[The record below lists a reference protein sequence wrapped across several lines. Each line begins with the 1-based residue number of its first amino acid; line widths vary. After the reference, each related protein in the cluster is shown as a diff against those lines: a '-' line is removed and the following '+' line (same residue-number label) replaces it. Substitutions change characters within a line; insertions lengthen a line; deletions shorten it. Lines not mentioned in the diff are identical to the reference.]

1 MLRRFAFALFLPALF
16 NFTLTAAELELAKAV
31 VVSPPEL
38 SGPEKQAVKLLVE
51 EVAKRSWVEWQ
62 IVEAMP
68 VAGQPAIVVGP
79 VDAVRKLVPQ
89 VPVGNVGKEGF
100 RIGIVGSTVYVAGD
114 DARGTLFGVGR
125 LLREL
130 RIHRESVTLP
140 ENFAIAT
147 APQTPLR
154 GHQIG
159 YRPKTNSYDG
169 WTIPMWEQYI
179 RDLIVFGC
187 NAIEIIPPRSDD
199 DADSPLF
206 PNPPLRTMTAVSKIA
221 DSYGLDV
228 WIWYPAMDKDY
239 TDAKT
244 VEASLKEWGDV
255 FKALPRV
262 DAVFVPGG
270 DPGHTP
276 PKVLFPFIEKQT
288 ANLKKY
294 HPKAQMWMSP
304 QGFNKVWYDDFVK
317 LMKTEPA
324 WLSGIVHGP
333 QVRVDLPTLRANVP
347 KKYPIRDY
355 PDITHSR
362 SCQYPVHQW
371 NYVLAHTIGREG
383 VNPRPRD
390 MMAIF
395 LYAQPHTN
403 GFITYSEGCHDD
415 VNKMLWS
422 AFGWGGFIDTDEI
435 LKQYGRYFLGPKLGD
450 RFAQGLAGLE
460 ENWDGD
466 PLTNKEIGRSLERFQ
481 AMERYAGPKE
491 KLNWRFQQGLY
502 RAYYDAAVQKRLQY
516 DQTYRDRLTSGL
528 KDIHSNSKAVIYAEL
543 VRRLDSDQ
551 RDRDL
556 ESRAGEV
563 AEALFQSIHAQLSV
577 KKYHA
582 IALHRGANYDAI
594 DLTLTDLAWLSKQF
608 EESKIRIVGKDELAT
623 VHSIINREDPG
634 PGGFY
639 DDLGNPAK
647 QPHLVRGEGKEKDPA
662 YYHTAQEA
670 FYRGPVMKPLPRA
683 WWDYIET
690 HYDHPLKLHYPVVD
704 PKAKYKVRVV
714 YADADGVKSRLLA
727 GNRELHGYDQKPWQS
742 LEFDIPAE
750 ANAKGELTLTWEMVP
765 GIGGNGRGCQVCEV
779 FVIKKK

>member
-1 MLRRFAFALFLPALF
+1 MLRRFALGFFLIPVVTSFLS
-16 NFTLTAAELELAKAV
+16 AADLELAKAV
-31 VVSPPEL
+31 VVSPSGI

-62 IVEAMP
+62 VVEAMP
-68 VAGQPAIVVGP
+68 ASSQPAIVVGP
-79 VDAVRKLVPQ
+79 ADVVRNLVPQ
-89 VPVGNVGKEGF
+89 VPIGQVGKEGF
-100 RIGIVGSTVYVAGD
+100 RIGIVGSIVYVAGD
-114 DARGTLFGVGR
+114 DHRGTLFGVGR

-147 APQTPLR
+147 APQTLLR

-239 TDAKT
+239 TNANT

-276 PKVLFPFIEKQT
+276 PKVLFPFLEKQT
-288 ANLKKY
+288 ENLKAI
-294 HPKAQMWMSP
+294 HPKAQMWVSP
-304 QGFNKVWYDDFVK
+304 QGFNKVWYDDFVT
-317 LMKTEPA
+317 LMKADPV
-324 WLSGIVHGP
+324 WLSGVVHGP
-333 QVRVDLPTLRANVP
+333 QVRVDLPTLRADVP
-347 KKYPIRDY
+347 KKFPIRDY
-355 PDITHSR
+355 PDITHNR

-371 NYVLAHTIGREG
+371 NYVQAHTIGREG

-390 MMAIF
+390 MMAIY

-422 AFGWGGFIDTDEI
+422 ALGWGGLIDMDEI
-435 LKQYGRYFLGPKLGD
+435 LKQYGRYFIGPKLGD
-450 RFAQGLAGLE
+450 RFAQALAGLE
-460 ENWDGD
+460 ENWDGN
-466 PLTNKEIGRSLERFQ
+466 PLHNKEIVRSIERFQ
-481 AMERYAGPKE
+481 TMERDSGPAE
-491 KLNWRFQQGLY
+491 KRNWRFQQSLY
-502 RAYYDAAVQKRLQY
+502 RAYFDAAIQKRLTPEQKV
-516 DQTYRDRLTSGL
+516 RDEYVSALRKGTSL
-528 KDIHSNSKAVIYAEL
+528 DELNNASSKL
-543 VRRLDSDQ
+543 FLFHDSKSQ
-551 RDRDL
+551 LLADRDL
-556 ESRAGEV
+556 EIRTGEL

-582 IALHRGANYDAI
+582 IAVHRGANLDG
-594 DLTLTDLAWLSKQF
+594 LRLPLTDVSWISEMTGAK
-608 EESKIRIVGKDELAT
+608 ELDWDARRRL
-623 VHSIINREDPG
+623 ILNREDPG

-647 QPHLVRGEGKEKDPA
+647 QPHLVRGKGKEKDPA

-690 HYDHPLKLHYPVVD
+690 HYDHPLRLHYPEVD
-704 PKAKYKVRVV
+704 RKARYKVRVV
-714 YADADGVKSRLLA
+714 YADADGVKSRLFA
-727 GNRELHGYDQKPWQS
+727 GDHQLHGYDQKAWQS

-750 ANAKGELTLTWEMVP
+750 ATAKGELTLTWEMEP

-779 FVIKKK
+779 FVIKK